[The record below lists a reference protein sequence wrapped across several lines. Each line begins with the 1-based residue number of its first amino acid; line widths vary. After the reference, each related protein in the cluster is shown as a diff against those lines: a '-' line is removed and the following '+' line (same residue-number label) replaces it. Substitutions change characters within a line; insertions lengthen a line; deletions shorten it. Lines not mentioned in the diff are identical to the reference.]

1 MKLPME
7 VRRSLPKVAFTK
19 TAYHDMGILDSGTKE
34 LRVKTIMET
43 GASEKGMIKELT
55 PKSYYQPKVL

>member
-19 TAYHDMGILDSGTKE
+19 TAYHDIGGIRFRDQGA
-34 LRVKTIMET
+34 T
-43 GASEKGMIKELT
+43 GKNNQGDGRK
-55 PKSYYQPKVL
+55 